1 TIVGGRPMAEELG
14 RRVRRSR
21 PEWRGFLLRRLGGL
35 AEHLGRAGLIE
46 ARLETALAN
55 AFENAEGP
63 QARRVAGVFRNLEA
77 DFDVAL
83 RAQIVDLVRTDG
95 PQQPVHRRGVTE
107 IAVVKILR
115 TGGPGGGAC
124 VLEQMV
130 DAGPIQR
137 AGAAHEPVDFVSLLE
152 EKLRQVRAVLPGD
165 PGDERLPGGHQ
176 PSPPAPAAGLLP
188 GRVSSRRVRKPSSPV

>member
-1 TIVGGRPMAEELG
+1 DGRHGEADLPRHEVFAAARRFVVEEDSVAYEHAVGFTIVGGRPMAEELG

-21 PEWRGFLLRRLGGL
+21 PEWCGFLLRRLGGL

-95 PQQPVHRRGVTE
+95 PQQPVHR
-107 IAVVKILR
+107 
-115 TGGPGGGAC
+115 
-124 VLEQMV
+124 
-130 DAGPIQR
+130 
-137 AGAAHEPVDFVSLLE
+137 
-152 EKLRQVRAVLPGD
+152 
-165 PGDERLPGGHQ
+165 
-176 PSPPAPAAGLLP
+176 
-188 GRVSSRRVRKPSSPV
+188 